1 MSKPTIISDRAEI
14 LLRTLVERYIQDG
27 QPVGSRT
34 LSEASNV
41 NLSPATIR
49 NVLADLEE
57 LGLIIAPH
65 TSSGRVP
72 TVGGYRMFV
81 DRLLKLK
88 PLGEGFIEDVK
99 LQLHADDNKS
109 IIDNAS
115 SLLSEVTKLAGVITL
130 PRRYTIKLQHVE
142 FLTLSPGKVMVIL
155 VGDNQEVQNR
165 IIHTRRSYQPDELHR
180 VANYLN
186 QEFVGKELSSIRKG
200 ILDSLQQTRDNMH
213 MLMQTAVEMADNI
226 IQSNQ
231 TEDCILAG
239 QVNLMDY
246 AEMGNMDKLKQL
258 FEAFNTKHDI
268 LHILD
273 QSIEADGLQIF
284 IGEESGYSAFEDVSV
299 ITTPYRSSEGIIGV
313 LGVIGPKRMAYDRV
327 IPVVDITAKILSTH
341 LSSE

>member
-1 MSKPTIISDRAEI
+1 MSKPTVISDRAEV
-14 LLRTLVERYIQDG
+14 LLKTLVERYIQDG

-34 LSEASNV
+34 LAEESDV

-49 NVLADLEE
+49 NVLADLES
-57 LGLIIAPH
+57 LGLVIAPH
-65 TSSGRVP
+65 TSSGRIP

-99 LQLHADDNKS
+99 LQLHAEDNKTL
-109 IIDNAS
+109 IDNAS

-130 PRRYTIKLQHVE
+130 PRRQSIKLQHVE
-142 FLTLSPGKVMVIL
+142 FLTLSPSKIMVIL
-155 VGDNQEVQNR
+155 VGDNHEIQNR
-165 IIHTRRSYQPDELHR
+165 IIHTRRSYQAEELHR

-186 QEFVGKELSSIRKG
+186 QEYAGKELGSIRKG
-200 ILDSLQQTRDNMH
+200 ILASLQKTRDDMH
-213 MLMQTAVEMADNI
+213 TLMQTAVEMADTI

-231 TEDCILAG
+231 AEDCILAG

-246 AEMGNMDKLKQL
+246 AEMGNMDKLKLL
-258 FEAFNTKHDI
+258 FEAFNAKHDI

-273 QSIEADGLQIF
+273 QSIEADGMQIF

-299 ITTPYRSSEGIIGV
+299 ITTPYRSTEGIIGV

-327 IPVVDITAKILSTH
+327 IPVVDITAKILSAH